1 MKKKSVWNTNKELR
15 CYCCQKKCPAYLFKK
30 VTVSCFVDDQRIIS
44 SGKWLC
50 PNCICR
56 ITAEV
61 FDTSIFPAKGENEVY
76 LPIPHHDRHGKSC
89 PDCGVHEGE
98 YHKNGCDHERCPVC
112 GGQLFSC
119 GHADQVPVMEE

>member
-1 MKKKSVWNTNKELR
+1 MKRKSVWNTNKELH

-30 VTVSCFVDDQRIIS
+30 VTVSCSIDGQRILQS
-44 SGKWLC
+44 KKWLC
-50 PNCICR
+50 PNCISR
-56 ITAEV
+56 VTAEI
-61 FDTSIFPAKGENEVY
+61 FDTSIFPAKGDHEEY
-76 LPIPHHDRHGKSC
+76 TPIPHHDRHGKSC

-112 GGQLFSC
+112 GGQLLSC